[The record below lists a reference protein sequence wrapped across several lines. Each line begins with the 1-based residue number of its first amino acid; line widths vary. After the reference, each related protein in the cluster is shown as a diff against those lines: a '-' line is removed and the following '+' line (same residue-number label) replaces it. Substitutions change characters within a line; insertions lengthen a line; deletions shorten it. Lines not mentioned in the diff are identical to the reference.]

1 MKINRF
7 KLLQVDDEV
16 MKSNINLK
24 LGGKILLK

>member
-24 LGGKILLK
+24 LGGKYC

>member
-24 LGGKILLK
+24 LEGKYS